1 MNTSFTNI
9 NINLLKLFVTSE
21 PSCTFLFTNNIAIRQ
36 VFAEKSSLFF
46 FWYLIPSPLKK
57 KKIADKCRLK
67 PWVRRLS
74 GQYLAKKNQNCPK
87 HCISLN
93 NISRGDYFFLRL
105 KSGLLFEGG
114 VYFKCCSLE
123 VVPQI
128 FCFII
133 PLYQKIITSN
143 KLHEYGPFKCSKFGS
158 LRL

>member
-1 MNTSFTNI
+1 MPERA
-9 NINLLKLFVTSE
+9 V
-21 PSCTFLFTNNIAIRQ
+21 
-36 VFAEKSSLFF
+36 SLC
-46 FWYLIPSPLKK
+46 LIFNPFPPLKK
-57 KKIADKCRLK
+57 FADKCHLK

-105 KSGLLFEGG
+105 KRGRLFEGG
-114 VYFKCCSLE
+114 NYFKCCSLE

-158 LRL
+158 LIVIFRAWIVTDQFCWIRFHFNLTGRG

>member
-1 MNTSFTNI
+1 MNTGFTNI

-57 KKIADKCRLK
+57 KLLTNAV
-67 PWVRRLS
+67 WSHES
-74 GQYLAKKNQNCPK
+74 GGFLVSKNQNCPK

-105 KSGLLFEGG
+105 KSGLLFERG

-133 PLYQKIITSN
+133 PLYKKIITSN

>member
-1 MNTSFTNI
+1 MPFEAMSQ
-9 NINLLKLFVTSE
+9 
-21 PSCTFLFTNNIAIRQ
+21 A
-36 VFAEKSSLFF
+36 A
-46 FWYLIPSPLKK
+46 FWS
-57 KKIADKCRLK
+57 
-67 PWVRRLS
+67 VS
-74 GQYLAKKNQNCPK
+74 GQKEPK
-87 HCISLN
+87 LPKTLYSLN

-105 KSGLLFEGG
+105 KSGLLFQGG